1 MKYNIFKFLK
11 KNLIEFTGLSKE
23 TVEKYIIREKSIPNH
38 IDEWNFWNPINNDE
52 INWFYVCSRA
62 YIFASARHVL
72 SKDIFNRV
80 QISSVI
86 LDFGGGIGHAT
97 LPLALYKKCEVHY
110 FDINLIQ
117 REFIKFIKKKYNLPI
132 KVVNYNSEFE
142 PIIENKIKFDYIF
155 AFDVFE
161 HLPDYPR
168 YIKLLSRV
176 MKDGSEMYVIAP
188 FGQNE
193 PSHFRDI
200 YDIDEICKKC
210 NLIKK
215 ETLGKTIIYLK
226 KS

>member
-1 MKYNIFKFLK
+1 MVTCANEGGQLRVKLSTRSMVFL
-11 KNLIEFTGLSKE
+11 FLS
-23 TVEKYIIREKSIPNH
+23 
-38 IDEWNFWNPINNDE
+38 
-52 INWFYVCSRA
+52 
-62 YIFASARHVL
+62 
-72 SKDIFNRV
+72 
-80 QISSVI
+80 
-86 LDFGGGIGHAT
+86 
-97 LPLALYKKCEVHY
+97 
-110 FDINLIQ
+110 
-117 REFIKFIKKKYNLPI
+117 
-132 KVVNYNSEFE
+132 
-142 PIIENKIKFDYIF
+142 IF